1 MFADRLKRL
10 RQNKKLSQQ
19 EMADFLGISR
29 QGYGKYENGSS
40 QPSFEMLEKLSTY
53 FGVSTDY
60 LLGTSEN
67 KAKVAG
73 QEISLS
79 EEEFVLFN
87 ELKKHPIMLHDLA
100 TDPERKVKE
109 LIKLYK
115 MKKMFLDEDDDED
128 PGDGFGSLKD

>member
-1 MFADRLKRL
+1 MFPDRLKRL

-40 QPSFEMLEKLSTY
+40 QPSFEMLEKLSIF

-67 KAKVAG
+67 KAIVAG
-73 QEISLS
+73 QEINLS
-79 EEEFVLFN
+79 EEEFILFN

-115 MKKMFLDEDDDED
+115 MKKMFLDDDEEEY
-128 PGDGFGSLKD
+128 GDGFGTLKD